1 MSKLDVPGPLLQGG
15 QPWGDVHPSDDD
27 ETSHDDSKV
36 TILAVEDVSPCTSS
50 QSDSNDFQLVE
61 SRKRRKISNTPP
73 EITPKPE
80 GLRIN
85 LKQATRSPL
94 P

>member
-36 TILAVEDVSPCTSS
+36 TILAVEHVS
-50 QSDSNDFQLVE
+50 LVV
-61 SRKRRKISNTPP
+61 NQTPMM
-73 EITPKPE
+73 IF
-80 GLRIN
+80 
-85 LKQATRSPL
+85 S
-94 P
+94 